1 MDSETAAIGWLL
13 SEMPP
18 FIVQL
23 DHFWLGGYSAGIQMI
38 ESWLNGLSLYSRNN
52 AEGAR
57 WRVLEMG

>member
-57 WRVLEMG
+57 